1 MNMYDKIN
9 LIRIDPVRI
18 YGEIMTKGYIA
29 LRHMRVTHRYAR
41 RSFERRTYKP
51 GTLPGFGMINAEVNY
66 TIFKKYGII
75 NGFNIKPGF
84 IGAVYKGR
92 LVAVATRFMCG
103 NLTAVFTLQ
112 SNKKGGW
119 TWKHDWVDEYDDD
132 PVVAK
137 LAASAFQVEAYVN
150 AYAS

>member
-1 MNMYDKIN
+1 MNTYDKFRRIN
-9 LIRIDPVRI
+9 PVRI

-29 LRHMRVTHRYAR
+29 LRHMRATTRYAR

-51 GTLPGFGMINAEVNY
+51 GTLPGFGINYAEVNY
-66 TIFKKYGII
+66 IIFKKYGII
-75 NGFNIKPGF
+75 NGFNIKPNF

-92 LVAVATRFMCG
+92 LIAVATGFMCG
-103 NLTAVFTLQ
+103 GLTAVFTLQ
-112 SNKKGGW
+112 HNKKGGW
-119 TWKHDWVDEYDDD
+119 TWEHDWVDEYDDD

-137 LAASAFQVEAYVN
+137 LADAAFKAEAYFN